1 VPPEAAATKFAESIP
16 SLKNLRPNPGDNG
29 IRFSD
34 GYAADENLM
43 IP

>member
-1 VPPEAAATKFAESIP
+1 VPPEAAATRLAESIP

-29 IRFSD
+29 TPFSY
-34 GYAADENLM
+34 GYDADENLM